1 MLRENQKMYIQF
13 NFPVIHPTFHPKTL
27 NNMTHVMSISSIQ
40 HQPQQTHHHT
50 CQFSNSK
57 TSLQKY
63 FCIFHSVN
71 SIRISIHNNKVT
83 KKCVEFANHKAFPS
97 RALVRQMSEKICC
110 LLKHISEI
118 CMYVCTYM
126 SKNKIQQFK
135 LLWNKRKKSRVVFSF
150 HVKKGDMR
158 ALRRNIYRYIEFN

>member
-1 MLRENQKMYIQF
+1 
-13 NFPVIHPTFHPKTL
+13 
-27 NNMTHVMSISSIQ
+27 MSISSIQ

-118 CMYVCTYM
+118 CTYVHIWVRIKFNNLNCYEM
-126 SKNKIQQFK
+126 KE
-135 LLWNKRKKSRVVFSF
+135 KKSRVVFSF